1 MHSDIQEKDPSL
13 KTSSED
19 QQWSLGEYT
28 AADVN
33 DLYGFSTPTHED
45 TVAVEDLDPQID
57 QHRVAEGVDGDT
69 HLGRLGDVRVNE
81 RGLYQD
87 ANEVQSGANSI
98 LGELG
103 MANKPET
110 TVTLKEAANETVAE
124 TLVEGQDEESGRL
137 GYEARRDARN
147 VTIATEI
154 DKALRRGDTTPL
166 EFLPVSVASKVAEW
180 LGDVGQR
187 YGGAEFAPNDEVGTI
202 GEYISFSEK
211 VSSDTD
217 GETIVHS
224 NGVGGEV
231 VVEST
236 ADVVMRVLEGDP
248 EATKLL
254 NPDDYQK
261 IVDLHDDLV
270 AQSGNFFS
278 SKLDEEDKELLISR
292 VRKALLRAD
301 AERSAS

>member
-1 MHSDIQEKDPSL
+1 MYNDTQEKDPSL
-13 KTSSED
+13 KASPED
-19 QQWSLGEYT
+19 QGWSLGEYT

-33 DLYGFSTPTHED
+33 DLYGFSTQDNED
-45 TVAVEDLDPQID
+45 AVAVEDLDPRVD

-69 HLGRLGDVRVNE
+69 HLDELGDVRINE

-87 ANEVQSGANSI
+87 VNEVQSGANTVLS
-98 LGELG
+98 ELG
-103 MANKPET
+103 MASKPET

-124 TLVEGQDEESGRL
+124 TLVEGQDRESGRL
-137 GYEARRDARN
+137 GDEARRDARN

-166 EFLPVSVASKVAEW
+166 EFLPASVASKIAER
-180 LGDVGQR
+180 LGDLGQR
-187 YGGAEFAPNDEVGTI
+187 YGGAEFAPNDEVETI
-202 GEYISFSEK
+202 GEYISFADK
-211 VSSDTD
+211 VSSDTE
-217 GETIVHS
+217 GETIIHAD
-224 NGVGGEV
+224 GTGGEL

-236 ADVVMRVLEGDP
+236 ADVVMKVLEGDP

-261 IVDLHDDLV
+261 IMDLHDDLV

-278 SKLDEEDKELLISR
+278 SKLDEDDQDLLIRR
-292 VRKALLRAD
+292 VRKALLIAN
-301 AERSAS
+301 AERSTS